1 VSERGREKRG
11 DVERRDGE
19 EIVREDLK
27 SDGDSR
33 RGSGCTHNRN
43 IDDTE
48 NKTKRERE

>member
-1 VSERGREKRG
+1 VSERGHEKRG

-19 EIVREDLK
+19 EIVSEDLK
-27 SDGDSR
+27 SDSR